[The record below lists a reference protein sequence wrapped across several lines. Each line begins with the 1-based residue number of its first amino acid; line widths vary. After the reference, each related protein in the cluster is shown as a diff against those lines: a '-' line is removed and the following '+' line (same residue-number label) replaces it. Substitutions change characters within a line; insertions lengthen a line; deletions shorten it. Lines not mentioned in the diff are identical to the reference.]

1 MRPSLLSPMIKILD
15 GIEIFIKYN
24 LDCSMWRFYY
34 FGVFYNA
41 KKTIIPGI
49 KEIENERTIQDEKVL

>member
-1 MRPSLLSPMIKILD
+1 MIKILD
-15 GIEIFIKYN
+15 GIETFIKYN